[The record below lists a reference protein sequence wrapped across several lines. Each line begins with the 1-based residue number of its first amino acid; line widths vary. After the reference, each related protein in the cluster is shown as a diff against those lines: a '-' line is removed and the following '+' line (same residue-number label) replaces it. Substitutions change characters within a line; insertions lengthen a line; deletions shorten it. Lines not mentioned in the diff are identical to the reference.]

1 VRAAEK
7 DFYRKENIMAKKAT
21 EISDVTNGGQS
32 VIEGAMP
39 YAVECTVRGIAD
51 LLFHR
56 WNCDAIEAKSKA
68 SKGSKEKKTDDI
80 ETYVYRNDEGILCIP
95 GEYFRQAMIHAA
107 KFLQD
112 PRSPRKSAMDLF
124 KSAVFATTTLCS
136 LGVREWDY
144 EDRRRV
150 TVMRAGITRIRPAL
164 KTGWKC
170 TVNFQVNLPE
180 YVSQEL
186 FLKVL
191 NDAGRLIGV
200 GDFRPTFGRFAVTN
214 FNIIQ

>member
-1 VRAAEK
+1 MTKQTVTA
-7 DFYRKENIMAKKAT
+7 
-21 EISDVTNGGQS
+21 ISEPTNGGAS
-32 VIEGAMP
+32 VINASIP
-39 YAVECTVRGIAD
+39 YIVECGILGTSD
-51 LLFHR
+51 VLFHR
-56 WNCDAIEAKSKA
+56 WNVDSIEAKSKA
-68 SKGSKEKKTDDI
+68 AKGSKEKKSDDI
-80 ETYVYRNDEGILCIP
+80 ETYVFRNDKGLLCVP
-95 GEYFRQAMIHAA
+95 GEYFRQAMVHAA

-124 KSAVFATTTLCS
+124 KSAVFATSPLCS
-136 LGVREWDY
+136 LGVKEWDY

-150 TVMRAGITRIRPAL
+150 TIMRAGITRTRPAL

-170 TVNFQVNLPE
+170 TATFQVNLPE

-191 NDAGRLIGV
+191 NDAGRLIGI

-214 FNIIQ
+214 FKQI